1 MVPDVYAVLPKNL
14 MVEMLI
20 NGAVSALHH
29 ALSEALRDVELSGVS
44 FLWGRTG
51 TTPSGPGAVQHGYCG
66 R

>member
-1 MVPDVYAVLPKNL
+1 

-29 ALSEALRDVELSGVS
+29 ALSEAFRDVELSGVS
-44 FLWGRTG
+44 VLWGRTR
-51 TTPSGPGAVQHGYCG
+51 TTPSGLGAVQHGYWG